1 MNLLADP
8 ILTPSKDKK
17 DANRCQPSMRK
28 REKTVLIESR
38 LETRE
43 GGTSIGKEMCV
54 DKGITYSYL
63 DAIL

>member
-38 LETRE
+38 LETRGVGLVLE
-43 GGTSIGKEMCV
+43 E
-54 DKGITYSYL
+54 
-63 DAIL
+63 